1 MNDVVRSMACVKIVS
16 IISILAALLL
26 IGFGS
31 GQDWLEG
38 GFVRSG
44 DYGDMRQYFMDPI
57 FFSPGGSYASS
68 GPFISPMGGNKNV
81 VLLGSQAKWARW
93 AEQAETADHAG
104 TRFSFKTYPKSSYTS
119 PSTQSPIAVAG
130 DTPVTIVSQ
139 GMRGYQVFLNEKYIG
154 TEGTSGDALDGK
166 FSFDVTG
173 NQYYGVRIYDGHL
186 SYMKTIYFPSYV
198 PKTIYVEQG
207 VGLYI

>member
-57 FFSPGGSYASS
+57 FFSPGSSYVSS
-68 GPFISPMGGNKNV
+68 GPFMSPTGGEKNV

-104 TRFSFKTYPKSSYTS
+104 TRFPFKTYPKSGYTS
-119 PSTQSPIAVAG
+119 PSIQSPVTAIG
-130 DTPVTIVSQ
+130 DTPGYNILTGYDRIS
-139 GMRGYQVFLNEKYIG
+139 GLRG
-154 TEGTSGDALDGK
+154 
-166 FSFDVTG
+166 
-173 NQYYGVRIYDGHL
+173 
-186 SYMKTIYFPSYV
+186 
-198 PKTIYVEQG
+198 
-207 VGLYI
+207 

>member
-57 FFSPGGSYASS
+57 FFSPGSSYASS
-68 GPFISPMGGNKNV
+68 GPFISPIGGNKNV
-81 VLLGSQAKWARW
+81 VLLGSQANGQGGLNKQKPRIMQ
-93 AEQAETADHAG
+93 EQNFPLG
-104 TRFSFKTYPKSSYTS
+104 RFQNP
-119 PSTQSPIAVAG
+119 A
-130 DTPVTIVSQ
+130 
-139 GMRGYQVFLNEKYIG
+139 MRLRPHN
-154 TEGTSGDALDGK
+154 L
-166 FSFDVTG
+166 
-173 NQYYGVRIYDGHL
+173 L
-186 SYMKTIYFPSYV
+186 
-198 PKTIYVEQG
+198 
-207 VGLYI
+207 